1 MKALLRLF
9 LAALLVCPLTQAAS
23 ADRAVAQVNG
33 VEIPRAAFDGEVARL
48 QSTGTAVD
56 ATTANAVRH
65 RLIARELLWQKVR
78 ASGACGAPAVCD
90 DASRDA
96 LIEAYVNRRVAVV
109 EVTEQ
114 AVRARYDD
122 IVSRLGQREFRFSLI
137 GMADAAALRA
147 LADRIAAGADF
158 AREARTHSHFAS
170 AANGGE
176 LGWHSFPE
184 PVIDGRTNGVPAGIA
199 QALAGMQPGQVSPPL
214 RADEGWALVR
224 LDAVRPTLTP
234 DYADMRETLRSL
246 LADQAREAQLRKL
259 IVDLLRHARI
269 TVSD

>member
-1 MKALLRLF
+1 MNALLRLC
-9 LAALLVCPLTQAAS
+9 LAALLVSPTTHAAS
-23 ADRAVAQVNG
+23 TARPVAQVNG
-33 VEIPRAAFDGEVARL
+33 VDIPRAAFDAEVSRL

-56 ATTANAVRH
+56 ATTANVVRH

-78 ASGACGAPAVCD
+78 ASGACGASAVCD
-90 DASRDA
+90 ETSRDA
-96 LIEAYVNRRVAVV
+96 LIEAYVNRHVPVV
-109 EVTEQ
+109 EVSEQ
-114 AVRARYDD
+114 AIRARYDD

-137 GMADAAALRA
+137 GMNDADALRA

-184 PVIDGRTNGVPAGIA
+184 PVTDGRTNGVPAGIA
-199 QALAGMQPGQVSPPL
+199 QALAGMQPGQVSSPL
-214 RADEGWALVR
+214 RAEDGWALVR

-246 LADQAREAQLRKL
+246 LAAQAREAQLREL

>member
-1 MKALLRLF
+1 MKSLPQLC
-9 LAALLVCPLTQAAS
+9 LAALLVSPVTQAAS
-23 ADRAVAQVNG
+23 AASVVAQVNG
-33 VEIPRAAFDGEVARL
+33 VKIPRAAFDGEVARL

-56 ATTANAVRH
+56 AKTANAVRH

-90 DASRDA
+90 EASRDA
-96 LIEAYVNRRVAVV
+96 LIEAYVNRRVPVV

-184 PVIDGRTNGVPAGIA
+184 PVSAGRTNGVPADIA
-199 QALAGMQPGQVSPPL
+199 QALADMQPGQVSRPF
-214 RADEGWALVR
+214 RAEDGWALVR

-246 LADQAREAQLRKL
+246 LAVQAREAQLREL
-259 IVDLLRHARI
+259 IVGLLRHARI